1 MLLLTST
8 GICPFSASLNLSGIS
23 KILVNIGY
31 SSIVGLDSL
40 WILWELDW
48 APLSVTFVPV
58 FLQFTE
64 KLFAKYPSHAKNGVG
79 MF

>member
-1 MLLLTST
+1 M
-8 GICPFSASLNLSGIS
+8 
-23 KILVNIGY
+23 
-31 SSIVGLDSL
+31 GLDSL